1 MTLENKSVP
10 ERKDLLKDERSSSLE
25 QSRKSKAARFKS
37 ITAMDRF
44 NENFMNAHGGG
55 GGGE

>member
-10 ERKDLLKDERSSSLE
+10 ERFSSLE
-25 QSRKSKAARFKS
+25 QSRKSKAARFKL

-44 NENFMNAHGGG
+44 NEKIMNAHGGG
-55 GGGE
+55 GE

>member
-1 MTLENKSVP
+1 
-10 ERKDLLKDERSSSLE
+10 LLDERSSSLE
-25 QSRKSKAARFKS
+25 QSRKNNKAARFKS

-55 GGGE
+55 GE

>member
-10 ERKDLLKDERSSSLE
+10 ERSSSSLE

-44 NENFMNAHGGG
+44 NENFMNAHGGS
-55 GGGE
+55 GE

>member
-1 MTLENKSVP
+1 MTLEA
-10 ERKDLLKDERSSSLE
+10 LLFIGAKPQE
-25 QSRKSKAARFKS
+25 QSCKSKAARFKS

-55 GGGE
+55 GE